1 MITDEETYI
10 EIVNGL
16 FELISNGMWC
26 SLEFDIL
33 SERADTLWPLL
44 SKESKVLANEIE
56 KKFWSK
62 NSHLIGEDSMYI
74 DDPTEGIILNDN
86 YVRKNNE

>member
-1 MITDEETYI
+1 MTTDEETYI

-16 FELISNGMWC
+16 LELISNGMWC

-33 SERADTLWPLL
+33 SERADLVWLLL
-44 SKESKVLANEIE
+44 SKESRNLMH
-56 KKFWSK
+56 KKRKAFWLK

>member
-33 SERADTLWPLL
+33 SERADTLWPL
-44 SKESKVLANEIE
+44 
-56 KKFWSK
+56 
-62 NSHLIGEDSMYI
+62 
-74 DDPTEGIILNDN
+74 
-86 YVRKNNE
+86 

>member
-33 SERADTLWPLL
+33 SETRLL
-44 SKESKVLANEIE
+44 KTFLLVSTILFIKV
-56 KKFWSK
+56 S
-62 NSHLIGEDSMYI
+62 
-74 DDPTEGIILNDN
+74 
-86 YVRKNNE
+86 